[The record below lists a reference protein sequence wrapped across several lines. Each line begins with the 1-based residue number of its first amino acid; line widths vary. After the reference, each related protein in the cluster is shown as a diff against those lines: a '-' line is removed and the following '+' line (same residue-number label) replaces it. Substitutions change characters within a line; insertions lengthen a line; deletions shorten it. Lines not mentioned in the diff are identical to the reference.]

1 MFSVIE
7 FLNRLLVLFTSFQK
21 KRKENKLQKEYSDIN
36 EDLKDYA
43 TGDASDG
50 NSGVFTPSGEKP
62 ELSDLRKSART
73 KQ

>member
-7 FLNRLLVLFTSFQK
+7 FLNRLLTIVSNLV
-21 KRKENKLQKEYSDIN
+21 KRKKEEKLQDDYKKIN
-36 EDLKDYA
+36 EDLEDYA

-50 NSGVFTPSGEKP
+50 NSGVFTPDGKKP
-62 ELSDLRKSART
+62 NVSDLRKNART